1 MGKFDPFQGHAA
13 KKSGVEITAAQAQA
27 GVRLK
32 QEGTP
37 CFAHIMFSR
46 SRKATSET
54 EAKKETKA
62 EAKAKTQKQFDNEAQ
77 CFSFSPGSR
86 KHCWSPKATALLG
99 SVEPVIWPPVA
110 CVFQPLLPVY
120 GLLVGKVAGKRW
132 LLGDP
137 VQVGFLHAQGAT
149 HSLHRTKSQ
158 SPDRFLDGRDPT
170 ATLPKP

>member
-77 CFSFSPGSR
+77 CFLFRREAGN
-86 KHCWSPKATALLG
+86 TAGHPRQLLCLAVLNLLFG
-99 SVEPVIWPPVA
+99 P
-110 CVFQPLLPVY
+110 QLPVFSSHFS
-120 GLLVGKVAGKRW
+120 RF
-132 LLGDP
+132 DP
-137 VQVGFLHAQGAT
+137 GAIRACPFAHVRMPEWTHALPRHAAF
-149 HSLHRTKSQ
+149 RA
-158 SPDRFLDGRDPT
+158 RFF
-170 ATLPKP
+170 AH